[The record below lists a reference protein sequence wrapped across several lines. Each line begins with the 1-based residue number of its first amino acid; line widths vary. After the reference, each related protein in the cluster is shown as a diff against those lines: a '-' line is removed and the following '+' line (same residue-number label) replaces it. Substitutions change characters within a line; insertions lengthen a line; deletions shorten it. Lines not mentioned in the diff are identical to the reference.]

1 MNFKEIEYKYFANN
15 ISLDKFKQTIKDINM
30 KITGITE
37 VKSTD
42 DYFKSTD
49 TKVNFLRYRHND
61 TYQELTLKKK
71 TNSSNNNN
79 RIEINLKTNSDLETV
94 SAFVEMLGYTHSF
107 TIQKDCYIVHF
118 ENGEIVHYTVMD
130 AKEYCEAHREEK
142 KVYDEKYRKAH
153 VEHKRVLDKDYREQ
167 HREEKVVMN
176 RAYYIANKAN
186 LSEAILCECGATVT
200 KYHLKRHQRSQ
211 KHISFSF
218 CK

>member
-130 AKEYCEAHREEK
+130 ANGDVNNFIEIEAHTNFNDTEAFEIINQ
-142 KVYDEKYRKAH
+142 YEKYLEPLGITYK
-153 VEHKRVLDKDYREQ
+153 
-167 HREEKVVMN
+167 N
-176 RAYYIANKAN
+176 R
-186 LSEAILCECGATVT
+186 
-200 KYHLKRHQRSQ
+200 LKRSLFEIYNQNV
-211 KHISFSF
+211 
-218 CK
+218 